1 MRSRPP
7 SFFRPVGYKKI
18 NEFNGLFFYDY
29 IIIGSGTGT
38 LLKSAS
44 SIENLLGVPVTLIY
58 SILSWTV
65 CVTDAYPCGAL
76 LCHPRVRPQPRPRAE
91 PRTGTGLAA
100 FVKKIYRWAKKKT
113 IQSAKPP
120 LPYPH
125 PLITYIVY
133 LNQVHLF
140 LEKIINKW
148 HNFFFFVQYWCV
160 FFSNSC
166 LLFSY
171 QRYL

>member
-1 MRSRPP
+1 M
-7 SFFRPVGYKKI
+7 GLI
-18 NEFNGLFFYDY
+18 NGLFFYDY

-58 SILSWTV
+58 SILSCTV

-100 FVKKIYRWAKKKT
+100 LV
-113 IQSAKPP
+113 
-120 LPYPH
+120 
-125 PLITYIVY
+125 
-133 LNQVHLF
+133 
-140 LEKIINKW
+140 
-148 HNFFFFVQYWCV
+148 
-160 FFSNSC
+160 
-166 LLFSY
+166 
-171 QRYL
+171 